1 VGIVRPNHDRDPPSR
16 SYLEAAV
23 RIAVTGSIATD
34 HLMTFPGR
42 FSEQLV
48 ADQLD
53 RVSLSFLV
61 DGLEI
66 RRGGVAANICFG
78 LGQLGR
84 SPILVGAVGQDFD
97 TDHRSWLKRHGVDTS
112 GVRVSELKHT
122 ARFLCTTDLDQNQMA
137 SFYTGAM
144 EEARFIELAPI
155 GERLGGL
162 DLVVVSPN
170 DPEAMLRHTRECRQ
184 LQLPF
189 VADPGQ
195 QLARMEGAQ
204 IKKLVDGAAYL
215 VTNDYEKALL
225 ESKTGWSNDEVLAR
239 VQVRITTLGA
249 KGCVIETRDGVVCE
263 VPAAPEQR
271 REDPT
276 GVGDAFRAGLLAG
289 LGWQLPLERCAQIGS
304 MVATYVLEQVGTQEY
319 ELDADEFL
327 ARLGATYGDEVA
339 AEVRPHLA

>member
-1 VGIVRPNHDRDPPSR
+1 
-16 SYLEAAV
+16 V

-34 HLMTFPGR
+34 YLMSFPGS

-61 DGLEI
+61 DELEV

-78 LGQLGR
+78 LGQLGLT
-84 SPILVGAVGQDFD
+84 PVLVGAVGKDFD
-97 TDHRSWLKRHGVDTS
+97 GDYRSWLRRHGVDTS
-112 GVRVSELKHT
+112 GVHVSDLKHT

-144 EEARFIELAPI
+144 EEARFIELAPVA
-155 GERLGGL
+155 ERVGDI

-170 DPEAMLRHTRECRQ
+170 DPEAMLRHTREARQ
-184 LQLPF
+184 LGVPF
-189 VADPGQ
+189 MADPGQ
-195 QLARMEGAQ
+195 QLARMDGEQ
-204 IKKLVDGAAYL
+204 VRRLVDGASYL
-215 VTNDYEKALL
+215 ITNDYERALL
-225 ESKTGWSNDEVLAR
+225 ESKTGWSSDEVMAR
-239 VQVRITTLGA
+239 VGTRITTLGP
-249 KGCVIETRDGVVCE
+249 KGSGIEDRDGQVCE

-276 GVGDAFRAGLLAG
+276 GVGDAFRAGFLAG
-289 LGWQLPLERCAQIGS
+289 LGWKLSLERSAQVGS
-304 MVATYVLEQVGTQEY
+304 MVATYVLEHIGTQEY
-319 ELDADEFL
+319 ELDADGFIG
-327 ARLGATYGDEVA
+327 RLGATYGEDAA

>member
-1 VGIVRPNHDRDPPSR
+1 M
-16 SYLEAAV
+16 

-34 HLMTFPGR
+34 YLMTFPGH

-61 DGLEI
+61 DELEV

-84 SPILVGAVGQDFD
+84 SAVLVGAVGQDFEGD
-97 TDHRSWLKRHGVDTS
+97 YRAWLTRHGVDTS
-112 GVRVSELKHT
+112 GVHVSELKHT

-155 GERLGGL
+155 GERTGGL
-162 DLVVVSPN
+162 DLVVISPN

-184 LQLPF
+184 LGVPF
-189 VADPGQ
+189 MADPGQ
-195 QLARMEGAQ
+195 QLARMDGEQ
-204 IKKLVDGAAYL
+204 VRRLVDGAAYL
-215 VTNDYEKALL
+215 ITNDYEKVLL
-225 ESKTGWSNDEVLAR
+225 ETKTGWSSREVLDR
-239 VQVRITTLGA
+239 VGTRITTLGP
-249 KGCVIETRDGVVCE
+249 KGCSIESADGVVCE
-263 VPAAPEQR
+263 VTAAPEQR

-276 GVGDAFRAGLLAG
+276 GVGDAFRAGFLAG
-289 LGWQLPLERCAQIGS
+289 LSWQLDHERSAQVGS
-304 MVATYVLEQVGTQEY
+304 MVATYVLEHVGTQEY
-319 ELDADEFL
+319 ELHADDFL
-327 ARLGATYGDEVA
+327 GRLGAVYGQDA
-339 AEVRPHLA
+339 ADEVRPHLA